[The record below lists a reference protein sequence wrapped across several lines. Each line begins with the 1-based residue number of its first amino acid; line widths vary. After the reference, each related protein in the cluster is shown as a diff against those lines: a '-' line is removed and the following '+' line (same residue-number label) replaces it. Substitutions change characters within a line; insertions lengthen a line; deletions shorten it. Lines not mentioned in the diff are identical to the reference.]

1 MRFNYLN
8 WVIATALILT
18 VFSVAIIAIGYQPL
32 SPLRALTVVALLAV
46 AGAAWVVKRRKSGE
60 RSGRHRGRSG
70 PAAPART

>member
-32 SPLRALTVVALLAV
+32 SPLRALTVVALLVV

-60 RSGRHRGRSG
+60 R
-70 PAAPART
+70 